1 MTYASTYYK
10 YYANW
15 NKTKNGKCWIFSV
28 LWSMSHVQIY
38 KEIIYYRR
46 YKGISSGGWQSVYN
60 GYRLFSGDETFL
72 ERVVKKILQ
81 SEFIL
86 CGWPIHFQYINIID
100 HILYTLLLQKKS
112 TSLKYPFFLD
122 DVLPLITASWIL
134 CLSIAVKFISVWSHI
149 VLFYV

>member
-1 MTYASTYYK
+1 
-10 YYANW
+10 
-15 NKTKNGKCWIFSV
+15 
-28 LWSMSHVQIY
+28 MSHVQIY

-72 ERVVKKILQ
+72 ERVVKEILQ

-100 HILYTLLLQKKS
+100 HILYTLLLQKKIHFS
-112 TSLKYPFFLD
+112 
-122 DVLPLITASWIL
+122 
-134 CLSIAVKFISVWSHI
+134 
-149 VLFYV
+149 